1 MKRCRTSKQTKIQND
16 HQKNNSKFMRK
27 HEKTNKNRIKLLK
40 DICQKYKLNSTSDSN
55 LSTKVF
61 KRRIV
66 CLNTQKICYCP
77 VAKTGTMSWM
87 HKFLVKI

>member
-16 HQKNNSKFMRK
+16 HQKSNSKFMRK

-40 DICQKYKLNSTSDSN
+40 DICQKYKLNTSDSN

-66 CLNTQKICYCP
+66 CLNAQKICYCP
-77 VAKTGTMSWM
+77 VAKTGTMTWM
-87 HKFLVKI
+87 YNFLVKI

>member
-16 HQKNNSKFMRK
+16 HQKSNSKFMRK

-40 DICQKYKLNSTSDSN
+40 DVCQKYKLDTADSN

-61 KRRIV
+61 KRSFPRG
-66 CLNTQKICYCP
+66 
-77 VAKTGTMSWM
+77 KTVERKDMM
-87 HKFLVKI
+87 KK